1 MLIIGQSRARGFL
14 LNVKD
19 SSPKL
24 QVLTPT
30 SYSTKLKAQFFFF
43 WVNQAFQRMFSV
55 QLNYKRNLHSFC
67 IKDENELIH
76 VIVYE

>member
-43 WVNQAFQRMFSV
+43 FGKSGI
-55 QLNYKRNLHSFC
+55 S
-67 IKDENELIH
+67 EN
-76 VIVYE
+76 V